1 MLSLELPFA
10 PMSDQPPK
18 KSPKQLSKSGSLT
31 RGVSRLLEDM
41 GLGSL
46 TEFRLPNGR
55 RVDIIALSGDGMFS
69 IIEVKS
75 SVQDFRS
82 DLKWPNYLP
91 YCNRFYFAVA
101 ESFPLDI
108 LPSDCGIIMAD
119 NFTASIERE
128 PAERSIQGKRK
139 QLQLKRFALI
149 ASERLQR
156 IIDPR
161 PQS

>member
-1 MLSLELPFA
+1 MLPLELPFA
-10 PMSDQPPK
+10 PMSDQPLN
-18 KSPKQLSKSGSLT
+18 KSRKQISKTAMLT
-31 RGVSRLLEDM
+31 RGVSRFFADM
-41 GLGSL
+41 GFGSL

-55 RVDIIALSGDGMFS
+55 RADIIALSGDGAFS

-101 ESFPLDI
+101 ECFPLDI
-108 LPSDCGIIMAD
+108 LPDDCGIIIAD
-119 NFTASIERE
+119 KFTASIERE
-128 PAERSIQGKRK
+128 PAERSIHGTRR

-161 PQS
+161 P

>member
-1 MLSLELPFA
+1 MLPLELPFA
-10 PMSDQPPK
+10 PMSDQPLN
-18 KSPKQLSKSGSLT
+18 KSRKQISKTAMLT
-31 RGVSRLLEDM
+31 RGVSRFFADM
-41 GLGSL
+41 GFGSL

-55 RVDIIALSGDGMFS
+55 RVDIIALSGDGTFS

-101 ESFPLDI
+101 ECFPLDI
-108 LPSDCGIIMAD
+108 LPDDCGIIIAD
-119 NFTASIERE
+119 KFTASIERE
-128 PAERSIQGKRK
+128 PAERSIHGTRR

-161 PQS
+161 P

>member
-1 MLSLELPFA
+1 MLPLELPFA
-10 PMSDQPPK
+10 PMSDQPLN
-18 KSPKQLSKSGSLT
+18 KSRKQISKTAMLT
-31 RGVSRLLEDM
+31 RGVSRFFADM
-41 GLGSL
+41 GFGSL

-55 RVDIIALSGDGMFS
+55 RVDIIALSGDGTFS

-101 ESFPLDI
+101 ECFPLDI
-108 LPSDCGIIMAD
+108 LPDDCGIIIAD
-119 NFTASIERE
+119 KFTASIERG
-128 PAERSIQGKRK
+128 PAERSIHGTRR

-149 ASERLQR
+149 SSERLQR

-161 PQS
+161 P